1 SIALPCPS
9 RCRSSAPVRNSP
21 SRCSSRASCARRC
34 PMNTHFNTLR
44 VRWAG
49 PAVLSV
55 LLGLAV
61 TPRTAVAAVTEPPSA
76 ATAATP
82 TMAVACYQEAIA
94 YIDAWIAYIE
104 AWRDYENTL
113 PGGTEQEI
121 MGRSEGRWV

>member
-1 SIALPCPS
+1 
-9 RCRSSAPVRNSP
+9 
-21 SRCSSRASCARRC
+21 
-34 PMNTHFNTLR
+34 MNTHFNTLR

-76 ATAATP
+76 ATAATR

-121 MGRSEGRWV
+121 MDAARRLDQAASAVGTAGWRLVKCLAPFASSGPIIP

>member
-1 SIALPCPS
+1 
-9 RCRSSAPVRNSP
+9 
-21 SRCSSRASCARRC
+21 
-34 PMNTHFNTLR
+34 MNTHFNTLR

-55 LLGLAV
+55 LLGLAL
-61 TPRTAVAAVTEPPSA
+61 TPRTAVAEPPGA
-76 ATAATP
+76 ATAATTATR

-121 MGRSEGRWV
+121 MDSARRLDQAATAVGTAGWRLVKCLAPLSSSGPIIP